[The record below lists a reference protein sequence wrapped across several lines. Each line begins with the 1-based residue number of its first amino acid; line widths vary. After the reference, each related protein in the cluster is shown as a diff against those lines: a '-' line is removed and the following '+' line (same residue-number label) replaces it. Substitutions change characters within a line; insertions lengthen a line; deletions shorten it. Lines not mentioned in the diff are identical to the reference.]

1 MNLLSIALL
10 IALVIIYL
18 VETAA
23 KMLNLRSLNAELPE
37 EFVGVYDPDTYARSQ
52 KYTQSTTRFAF
63 VQSIFEFVLL
73 IAFWLLGGFNILDLV
88 VRSFGF
94 SPFVNGLIYVGIL
107 ALGNAVLTM
116 PFDAYGTFVIEEK
129 FGFNKTT
136 LKTFI
141 VDRIKGFVLATVIGG
156 AVLSAILAFF
166 LWAGSLAWLYAWGGL
181 TVFMLAI
188 TFIAPTWI
196 MPLFNKFTPL
206 EEGELRTAIFD
217 YAKSVSF
224 PLTNI
229 YVMDGSKRSSKSN
242 AFFTGF
248 GKNKRI
254 ALFDNLIAKHSVA
267 QLVAILAH
275 EIGHYKKRHITIRI
289 VLGVL
294 QYGVVFYLFSLVLDS
309 RQLFDAFR
317 MDHMSVYAG
326 LVFFGI
332 LYSPLSFILSIF
344 LNLFS
349 RRHEFQADQYAVKTT
364 GPKEH
369 LIGALKTLSLT
380 NLSNLTP
387 HPFYVLMTYSH
398 PPVLKRIEAI
408 ERADVHPV

>member
-10 IALVIIYL
+10 IALVIVHL
-18 VETAA
+18 VETVA
-23 KMLNLRSLNAELPE
+23 KALNLRSLKAELPK
-37 EFVGVYDPDTYARSQ
+37 EFIGVYDPDTYARSQ
-52 KYTQSTTRFAF
+52 NYTRSTTRFAF
-63 VQSIFEFVLL
+63 VESFFEFVVLV
-73 IAFWLLGGFNILDLV
+73 AFWLLGGFNILDLV

-94 SPFVNGLIYVGIL
+94 PPLVCGLLYIGIL
-107 ALGNAVLTM
+107 ALGNAVLTT

-141 VDRIKGFVLATVIGG
+141 VDRIKGFVLATVIG
-156 AVLSAILAFF
+156 AVVLSAILAFF
-166 LWAGSLAWLYAWGGL
+166 LWAGSLAWLYAWGGMTAIMQL
-181 TVFMLAI
+181 I

-275 EIGHYKKRHITIRI
+275 EIGHYKKKHVAIRI

-294 QYGVVFYLFSLVLDS
+294 QYGVVFYLFSLILDN
-309 RQLFDAFR
+309 RPLFDAFR
-317 MDHMSVYAG
+317 MDHMSIYAG

-344 LNLFS
+344 MNLFS
-349 RRHEFQADQYAVKTT
+349 RHHEFQADRYAVETT
-364 GPKEH
+364 GKRDD
-369 LIGALKTLSLT
+369 LVNALKTLSLT

-408 ERADVHPV
+408 ERV